1 MRAEIWESFD
11 SSEDLLEAIAADV
24 DAGSG
29 SDLLYGFLA
38 RTPSLTAGEQ
48 AELLGGF
55 LETPARTPP
64 SRSPTPSTGARP
76 STTTSRSAAVGS
88 RSRPAPSSTARTT
101 SSSSSGTSS
110 RRGGVTL
117 DQVMGGAQQGLD
129 WFSRGAGVI
138 SQFASMFGGNDPRA
152 RDVARV
158 AGQLSQGSSA
168 VGGMIGGL
176 RGGAVPSLPGPA
188 PTPPTPAPSAPA
200 PTSPTD
206 PTAGAGGASPPPDGS
221 VAPPPDGGTTGP
233 TPTTTSPTTAPTP
246 SPTGAGTAGR
256 QDATAML
263 ALLLSNPQLQQA
275 LRASPVLG
283 RAGSRSVRLAVP
295 SAQGQ
300 QQVSIPLGA
309 VMNLVASLAGR
320 SMAELNATTR
330 EDDPEVPAYL
340 VDDRGEWLVD
350 PAEPDDRAALVLQYF
365 RAADEAER
373 FGESTTFG
381 EDDEGAHAAAYE
393 DDEAAYE
400 DDEAAHESGEAAY
413 EAAYEDGEAA
423 YEAAYE
429 ADDDGGI
436 EDNEAAYGDF
446 EAAAQD
452 DGGADFEGDATGF
465 DDGFDGEDDEADF
478 GGTEA
483 DDENDEHDMDESDRW
498 LMEAGFDDWGNR

>member
-11 SSEDLLEAIAADV
+11 SSEDVLEAIAADV

-38 RTPSLTAGEQ
+38 RTPSLTPGEQ

-55 LETPARTPP
+55 LEAPSSGART
-64 SRSPTPSTGARP
+64 RP
-76 STTTSRSAAVGS
+76 TTSRSTAVGS
-88 RSRPAPSSTARTT
+88 TRRPAPSRPSQ
-101 SSSSSGTSS
+101 SSGTPS
-110 RRGGVTL
+110 RRSGVTL

-152 RDVARV
+152 RDVARI

-168 VGGMIGGL
+168 VRGMIGGL
-176 RGGAVPSLPGPA
+176 RGGSVPALPGPA
-188 PTPPTPAPSAPA
+188 PTSPTPTPPTPTSDPSTPA

-206 PTAGAGGASPPPDGS
+206 PSAGVVGASPPPDGS
-221 VAPPPDGGTTGP
+221 VAPPPDGGTTSP
-233 TPTTTSPTTAPTP
+233 TTTPTTTPTP
-246 SPTGAGTAGR
+246 TPTGASTAGR

-295 SAQGQ
+295 SGQGQ

-320 SMAELNATTR
+320 SMAELNQTTR

-340 VDDRGEWLVD
+340 VGDRGEWLVD

-365 RAADEAER
+365 RAAGEAER
-373 FGESTTFG
+373 FGESTGFG
-381 EDDEGAHAAAYE
+381 EDDEGIYESAYE
-393 DDEAAYE
+393 GEAAYDE
-400 DDEAAHESGEAAY
+400 DGEIAHEDGEASYEAAYAAGEAAY
-413 EAAYEDGEAA
+413 EAT
-423 YEAAYE
+423 YE
-429 ADDDGGI
+429 ADDEGVA
-436 EDNEAAYGDF
+436 EDDEGAYGDF
-446 EAAAQD
+446 ESAATGQD

-465 DDGFDGEDDEADF
+465 DDGFDVEDDEADF

-498 LMEAGFDDWGNR
+498 LMEAGFDDWGTR